1 MIPAGDAL
9 FNKAT
14 WISLGCALVLSAVWL
29 WCCWCSFPGIPWN
42 DIRVAPAVALH
53 KGISIYS
60 LANSGPVSTWIY
72 GPLPLLVMWPAGL
85 ASNATGAIEVA
96 GAIHILLRV
105 ATLILTCC
113 LWPASSRPASR
124 SQDWQTR
131 LAVSL
136 LCVLLVR
143 NQTSGYIV
151 YSADAPGIAFGL
163 LALLALAKKYPWLA
177 AVCAVA
183 AAACKQTLLGVGLA
197 QVVWLY
203 AAVSPR
209 AATHQIGRLLATG
222 CIGAMLAVGYFGW
235 AGLWHTMID
244 VPRGFPW
251 AALPERI
258 EAHLPYLLLHVFLPV
273 AVMVIWRRFF
283 LSRHSP
289 ILLPCLAFFCTL
301 PLSLA
306 GFFKIGGNVNS
317 LHGFWLWFP
326 PTLIA
331 LTTGATFGRL
341 RRNGN
346 LILAMGAMALASLW
360 LQISRLPVLPNV
372 QAYREGT
379 YLAARMPEK
388 IWFPLHPL
396 VTLYSDGRFYHD
408 LDGLCE
414 RTFAGQRPTDPHFF
428 AHVPRQRR
436 VSATL
441 LPVGWGLADIAEGRL
456 PPDTPVRTFGLWRL
470 DGVPE

>member
-42 DIRVAPAVALH
+42 DTRVAPAVALH

-85 ASNATGAIEVA
+85 ASNATRAIEVA
-96 GAIHILLRV
+96 
-105 ATLILTCC
+105 
-113 LWPASSRPASR
+113 
-124 SQDWQTR
+124 
-131 LAVSL
+131 
-136 LCVLLVR
+136 
-143 NQTSGYIV
+143 
-151 YSADAPGIAFGL
+151 
-163 LALLALAKKYPWLA
+163 
-177 AVCAVA
+177 
-183 AAACKQTLLGVGLA
+183 
-197 QVVWLY
+197 
-203 AAVSPR
+203 
-209 AATHQIGRLLATG
+209 
-222 CIGAMLAVGYFGW
+222 
-235 AGLWHTMID
+235 
-244 VPRGFPW
+244 
-251 AALPERI
+251 
-258 EAHLPYLLLHVFLPV
+258 
-273 AVMVIWRRFF
+273 
-283 LSRHSP
+283 
-289 ILLPCLAFFCTL
+289 
-301 PLSLA
+301 
-306 GFFKIGGNVNS
+306 
-317 LHGFWLWFP
+317 
-326 PTLIA
+326 
-331 LTTGATFGRL
+331 
-341 RRNGN
+341 
-346 LILAMGAMALASLW
+346 GAMALASLW
-360 LQISRLPVLPNV
+360 LKISRLPVLPNV

-456 PPDTPVRTFGLWRL
+456 PPDNPVRTFGLWRL